1 MKITAHWLKVA
12 YERVRA
18 GEDEK
23 EVLNDYGWVNV
34 KDKISEL
41 LIDELERESEQS
53 LETKIRDKHIESLE
67 ADVKRL
73 RELLKETLFY
83 VGHAE
88 YNLDLL
94 IRIEKE
100 LEK

>member
-12 YERVRA
+12 HERVRA
-18 GEDEK
+18 GENEK
-23 EVLNDYGWVNV
+23 EVLHDYGYV
-34 KDKISEL
+34 K
-41 LIDELERESEQS
+41 
-53 LETKIRDKHIESLE
+53 E
-67 ADVKRL
+67 ADYKRL
-73 RELLKETLFY
+73 RGLLKETLFY